1 MKQYQTLLFDVDDTL
16 LDFKAAESYALQEL
30 FKEHDVALTD
40 DIKQFY
46 QKMNQQL
53 WASFEK
59 GEIKREEL
67 LHTRFSTLFQK
78 LGLTLNGIHLDNLYR
93 QYLEQS
99 AVLIDGAEQLLQK
112 LANYYDLYVVT
123 NGVART
129 QIIRLNNSGLTT
141 YFKDIFI
148 SEEIGYQKPK
158 KEFFHRVFEKIP
170 QINADKTLI
179 IGDSLTS
186 DIQGGI
192 NAGIDTCWFNR
203 NGSINGTHHT
213 TYEIH
218 QLQLLEDI
226 LLSPT
231 VTAREIEQHS
241 TVTL

>member
-112 LANYYDLYVVT
+112 LVNYYDLYVVT

-170 QINADKTLI
+170 QITVDKTLI

-192 NAGIDTCWFNR
+192 NAGIDTCWFNP
-203 NGSINGTHHT
+203 NGYINGTHHT

-218 QLQLLEDI
+218 QLQLLEDM
-226 LLSPT
+226 LLSPA